1 MASRLPPKN
10 LETDVDQSF
19 KEAFGSQ
26 ISFHAFSVGGG
37 LREDGLDTGWRRLP
51 ASLLEIPTGGK
62 WELWTEGCVRAW
74 EIESGEALFVPAW
87 VRHRLRCRAE
97 KSMKTSFILGS
108 FRWLENPDL
117 LPAAAIPAVI
127 SRVRGEKLLPCVEE
141 MARIWEGGCG
151 RALEMARL
159 HELSF
164 KVLGLLLEEARN
176 KDLRASEALGRLSK
190 ALEAM
195 RSKPEAKHSCRK
207 LASLAGLSPS
217 RFNAV
222 FREAVGIAP
231 KPYMQSLRLRKASM
245 LLLSSDEPVYTIA
258 EDCGFASSCY
268 FCRFFAR
275 QMGMTPA
282 SFRKEFGKAPGLQGA
297 LT

>member
-1 MASRLPPKN
+1 MASKLSPKT
-10 LETDVDQSF
+10 LEMDVDQSF

-26 ISFHAFSVGGG
+26 ISFHAFSIGGG
-37 LREDGLDTGWRRLP
+37 LREDGMDTGWRRLP
-51 ASLLEIPTGGK
+51 ASLLEMPSGGT

-74 EIESGEALFVPAW
+74 EIGSGEALFVPAW

-97 KSMKTSFILGS
+97 KSMTTSFILGS

-117 LPAAAIPAVI
+117 LSSAAIPPAI
-127 SRVRGEKLLPCVEE
+127 SGSAGSKLLPCVEE
-141 MARIWEGGCG
+141 MAKLWEGGCEKI
-151 RALEMARL
+151 LELARL

-164 KVLGLLLEEARN
+164 RVLGLLLEEAKN
-176 KDLRASEALGRLSK
+176 KDIRANEALGRLSK

-195 RSKPEAKHSCRK
+195 RAKPEAKLSCRE

-222 FREAVGIAP
+222 FRDVVGIAP
-231 KPYMQSLRLRKASM
+231 KPYLQSLRLRKASM
-245 LLLSSDEPVYTIA
+245 LLLSSDEPVYAIA
-258 EDCGFASSCY
+258 EECGFASSCY

-275 QMGMTPA
+275 QTGMTPA
-282 SFRKEFGKAPGLQGA
+282 AFRKEFGNAAGLQGVLA
-297 LT
+297 